1 MEGGILVA
9 IPPTQKRDVQPVEQ
23 LAKTLAVKLSINYIT
38 DAFSC
43 EIVETTKPIPK
54 DQRAKNRKYI
64 HYFVPDTKKLEEIK
78 RDANIILFDDY
89 FDTGTTLKYAAIA
102 LKDIGFSNVNIF
114 TVGYTKAAIK
124 RFIQN
129 CKNTQ
134 KND

>member
-1 MEGGILVA
+1 LEGGILVA

-64 HYFVPDTKKLEEIK
+64 HY
-78 RDANIILFDDY
+78 LF
-89 FDTGTTLKYAAIA
+89 L
-102 LKDIGFSNVNIF
+102 
-114 TVGYTKAAIK
+114 
-124 RFIQN
+124 
-129 CKNTQ
+129 TQ
-134 KND
+134 KNLKK